1 MKSLQI
7 LLIEDSQTDILL
19 FKKVLQRAGMHFDL
33 TIANDGLSGID
44 VVQKYYFDCIFTDYN
59 LPDINGVEIIKKMR
73 AAGFQIP
80 IIMVTSYGD
89 ESIAVEAMK
98 AGASDYLSKKILAE
112 EGFTVDI
119 KNTLQAVHASDR
131 HVSLKVH
138 SISNQIPISNDEF
151 EWAKNSPKDF
161 SKNEFLKASE
171 TSTFHLKKMLQGIL
185 SGFDPKAIENNI
197 QIHVRVHP
205 HLPEILIGNH
215 QVLHF
220 ILSAILDNIF
230 VNKISNFIG
239 IAVKIL
245 SVKNDILSLQF
256 LIADQDLFS
265 DANYSMTMNG
275 HRAEMS
281 SLSNPINQQGLNEIY
296 QRVYDLKGE
305 ISDVSMEPTGFPF
318 VFCMP
323 ILVPQ
328 FPNLANHSISDG
340 ENDFDFK
347 GIHILVIEDNSIN
360 LLVADSLL
368 TKKNGKI
375 TLANSG
381 KDALEL
387 MKTTAFDLVL
397 VDIQMPNMDGYQTSR
412 LIRNQGIEIPIIA
425 LTAHTTGLDTSV
437 LYASGI
443 DDFITKPFRP
453 FDLYVKL
460 LVYHQNIF
468 ALNDDFRFTDM
479 DFLDVLA
486 DGNLEFK
493 NQMIRSFIDGTTSL
507 AEELVRAGNQMEW
520 DQVGL
525 IAHKLKPGLSYMGI
539 SILVT
544 TLENIYRNS
553 KFIKDQ
559 EKLKRDV
566 LFFKKIYEKSIKE
579 LKLLLI

>member
-7 LLIEDSQTDILL
+7 LLIENSETDILL
-19 FKKVLQRAGMHFDL
+19 FKKVFKRVGMPFDL
-33 TIANDGLSGID
+33 TIANDGLEGID
-44 VVQKYYFDCIFTDYN
+44 FVEKNYFDCIFTDYN
-59 LPDINGVEIIKKMR
+59 LPDINGVEIIKKLR
-73 AAGFQIP
+73 AADIQIP

-112 EGFTVDI
+112 EGITDEI

-131 HVSLKVH
+131 HVSLKVY

-151 EWAKNSPKDF
+151 EWSKNSPKDF

-185 SGFDPKAIENNI
+185 SGFYPKAIENNI

-220 ILSAILDNIF
+220 MLSAILDNIF

-245 SVKNDILSLQF
+245 SVKNDTLSIQF

-281 SLSNPINQQGLNEIY
+281 SSSNPINEQGLYEIY

-305 ISDVSMEPTGFPF
+305 ISDVSMEQTGFPF
-318 VFCMP
+318 VFCIPMQ
-323 ILVPQ
+323 VPQ
-328 FPNLANHSISDG
+328 SPNHAIHSIRDA

-347 GIHILVIEDNSIN
+347 GIRILVIEDNTIN

-368 TKKNGKI
+368 TKKNAKI

-381 KDALEL
+381 KEALER
-387 MKTTAFDLVL
+387 MKTAAFDLVL
-397 VDIQMPNMDGYQTSR
+397 MDIQMPDLDGYQTSQLMR
-412 LIRNQGIEIPIIA
+412 KQGIQIPIIA
-425 LTAHTTGLDTSV
+425 LTAHSTGMDTAV
-437 LYASGI
+437 LHASGI
-443 DDFITKPFRP
+443 DDFISKPFRP
-453 FDLYVKL
+453 FDLYAKL
-460 LVYHQNIF
+460 LAYHQNIF

-479 DFLDVLA
+479 DFLDELA
-486 DGNLEFK
+486 DGNMEFK

-520 DQVGL
+520 EQVGL

-566 LFFKKIYEKSIKE
+566 LFFKKVYEKSISE
-579 LKLLLI
+579 LQHLLI